1 MSFITDTNGL
11 SVQNSS
17 YCHIINN
24 MSYAIYIYCV
34 MHKLHILH
42 NTYKYCVMYNINM
55 QQLKIE
61 HKNVKKDRLEGKGLV
76 IAISRLIYY
85 LKDTDIYY
93 VVSDSSDYN
102 YYLVKFKP
110 DVLESY
116 CSCKDNS
123 ARGLKCKHLL
133 GIEFAI
139 KWGTIK
145 DIEKV
150 SNADITADQ
159 STSNNIAGTNLVE
172 IVTKRTK
179 KSYLEDDYDF

>member
-1 MSFITDTNGL
+1 
-11 SVQNSS
+11 
-17 YCHIINN
+17 
-24 MSYAIYIYCV
+24 
-34 MHKLHILH
+34 
-42 NTYKYCVMYNINM
+42 M
-55 QQLKIE
+55 QQLSIE
-61 HKNVKKDRLEGKGLV
+61 HKNLKKDRRPGKGRAL
-76 IAISRLIYY
+76 ALSRRIYR
-85 LKDTDIYY
+85 LQNTDNTFYIESETSDDQYY
-93 VVSDSSDYN
+93 F
-102 YYLVKFKP
+102 VKFKP
-110 DVLESY
+110 DVLESWY

-123 ARGLKCKHLL
+123 TRGLKCKHLW